1 MLRYIFRRV
10 LFLIPVLVGVAFCVF
25 LLLYLTPGDPA
36 KMVLGDLATEQAIQ
50 EFREKEGLNDP
61 FWIRFGKYIY
71 KAVVKGDIGRSYS
84 SKTPVMKELMAA
96 FPATIKLSGFAMII
110 AVIIGLPCGIISAIK
125 QYSVFD
131 TITMIFAMIGLSMP
145 VFWLGLLLIL
155 LFSVKCAGFLRQAS
169 TRSRQ

>member
-61 FWIRFGKYIY
+61 FWIRFGKYLY
-71 KAVVKGDIGRSYS
+71 KAVVKGDMTLVSIEIS
-84 SKTPVMKELMAA
+84 PIVVNDDVEMLQDLIVAA
-96 FPATIKLSGFAMII
+96 VNDAMREMNETAQAHIDAATGGMN
-110 AVIIGLPCGIISAIK
+110 LP
-125 QYSVFD
+125 
-131 TITMIFAMIGLSMP
+131 
-145 VFWLGLLLIL
+145 
-155 LFSVKCAGFLRQAS
+155 LR
-169 TRSRQ
+169 